1 MATNIPSSTLPKED
15 NKTVITGISED
26 AGKSLADL
34 LSGATDSLVSQRINE
49 GNDRVINEIK
59 DSVSN
64 STETYNET
72 LKSVL
77 EKNDKNDGNASN
89 ELLSIFSNAL
99 VDIGL
104 VDSLNAINT
113 SLNNSNKQ
121 DDTPDTSMTLKTPED
136 RFIEMHQQLSKQESL
151 TKAALDTE
159 SINQFISEQSNLGEL
174 QERVYKDYLENDDKE
189 SADEEKAIEPEQP
202 VMQKIG
208 EQDESTEEK
217 TEVKNNDITPES
229 IINSFKTE
237 ISEVVA
243 PIKSSLDALVAAD
256 SNDHKEVQLVEERKD
271 DSDTKE
277 PTIVESISQLTEV
290 VKEVKEVQVTKDLP
304 ETTSL
309 TKNDIDELLEK
320 TVNEIN
326 SRKDVDVV
334 DASKSDKIDEVPTTP
349 QVVEH
354 EVKIIEPDVKDE
366 LTSEPQNV
374 LQNPI
379 ELGETS
385 LTSLMS
391 PLNELLGTVKDI
403 TPIQDVPELKEDVVE
418 PDNGEQRELNEN
430 RIIETTVSKVSEI
443 VDESKPETDADTVS
457 KIIDELNINLPEFKI
472 PVEETDAVSKFIDD
486 LDESKKEV
494 ERIYNDT
501 KELEHKDV
509 DAIQL
514 NDIVEHDN
522 NRRIEIEEE
531 ERTLQQPDNVQMYEQ
546 SVMSHEDMLFLA
558 KAIGEAVVGSYVGSS
573 EIKEYDAKAMD
584 AFMAEMR
591 K

>member
-121 DDTPDTSMTLKTPED
+121 DETPDTSMTLKTPED

-151 TKAALDTE
+151 TKVALDTE

-256 SNDHKEVQLVEERKD
+256 SNDHKEVQIVEERKD

-309 TKNDIDELLEK
+309 SKNDIGELLDK

-334 DASKSDKIDEVPTTP
+334 
-349 QVVEH
+349 EH
-354 EVKIIEPDVKDE
+354 EVKNIEPDIKDE
-366 LTSEPQNV
+366 STSEPQNV
-374 LQNPI
+374 WQNPI
-379 ELGETS
+379 ELGEAS

-486 LDESKKEV
+486 LDDSKKEV